1 MVSKLIIASAG
12 SGKTTSIVREAIQ
25 KSRAGNVLI
34 TTYTDANA
42 EGIRKKLIEENGC
55 IHKNI
60 VVQTWFSFLLQ
71 HGVRPYQGSIR
82 LERPIWDVS
91 IAGCVLPEGDSAI
104 IRNGGRV
111 YRNNSWNFSYY
122 FTHDN
127 RIFTDRLSEFAIKC
141 NENSQ
146 VINRLSKIFQYVFI
160 DEIQDFSGYDLDFMA
175 LLIKSS
181 MTVVM
186 VGDPRQSTYQ
196 TSNIRYNS
204 RYACGNIVQFISDKH
219 LDRYVTIDTTSNITN
234 YRCNKTIC
242 DFSNMLFLNY
252 PPARAL
258 YERYDGYEHQ
268 GIFLIRSADV
278 ARYIST
284 YNPIQLRWDKGKT
297 VNNNSPVYNFGE
309 SKGLEFDRVLIYPTG
324 PFINWLR
331 DHSSNLSDGARAK
344 FYVGLTRAKYSVG
357 IVCNENIEGIPIWTP
372 E

>member
-1 MVSKLIIASAG
+1 MFSKLIIASAG

-55 IHKNI
+55 IPKNI

-71 HGVRPYQGSIR
+71 HGVRPYQGSIK
-82 LERPIWDVS
+82 IDK
-91 IAGCVLPEGDSAI
+91 DM
-104 IRNGGRV
+104 
-111 YRNNSWNFSYY
+111 WNFNIRECVFPDSDSSIVRGRNSTFSKSQSSFFYY
-122 FTHDN
+122 FAADG
-127 RIFTDRLSEFAIKC
+127 RIFTDKLAKFAIEC
-141 NENSQ
+141 NISNQ
-146 VINRLSKIFQYVFI
+146 VINRLSSIYPYVLI
-160 DEIQDFSGYDLDFMA
+160 DEIQDFAGYDLDFID
-175 LLIKSS
+175 LLIRSPIS
-181 MTVVM
+181 LTM
-186 VGDPRQSTYQ
+186 VGDPRQATYR
-196 TSNIRYNS
+196 TSNAHKNSKYTGGKIR
-204 RYACGNIVQFISDKH
+204 QFISDKH
-219 LDRYVTIDTTSNITN
+219 LDRYVTIDTTSNVTN